1 MWWCVV
7 CPDHGYIVSLSAQI
21 VKMGICTNIYK
32 TFCVKILFAQ
42 IVECGII
49 YIRKEGEKM
58 AVSKK
63 QQACV
68 NRYMTNHYDR
78 INLTVLKGNKE
89 IIKGAADAVGL
100 SVNAYINRA
109 IALQLEKDNIQYN
122 AVGEGEE

>member
-1 MWWCVV
+1 
-7 CPDHGYIVSLSAQI
+7 
-21 VKMGICTNIYK
+21 
-32 TFCVKILFAQ
+32 
-42 IVECGII
+42 
-49 YIRKEGEKM
+49 M

-68 NRYMTNHYDR
+68 NRYMSNHYDR
-78 INLTVLKGNKE
+78 INLTVLKGNKD